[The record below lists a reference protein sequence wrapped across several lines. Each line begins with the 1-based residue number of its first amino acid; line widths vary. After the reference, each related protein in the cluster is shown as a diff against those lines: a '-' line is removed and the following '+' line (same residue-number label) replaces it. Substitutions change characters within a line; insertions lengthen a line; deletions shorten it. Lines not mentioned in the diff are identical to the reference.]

1 MSANLYP
8 DAKFYPGVPVRLQ
21 AGAPPIP
28 GFTPGKFYHVTDIDR
43 LNGTA
48 WLYLDDDDG
57 DGVEIAAH
65 YFEVVPLNVLAA
77 PPRSC
82 GTCVHETGP
91 APKCG
96 LCAGPTASTTQYIT
110 TQSIPTNIPVSQP
123 QPVKEITVNTYEIQA
138 AQAAHAALVA
148 KSDEHSAALTVS
160 RQAID
165 AAKDAATAELQA
177 DISLAIAT
185 QQLLSAIRSRA
196 DQQPISVFGH
206 AEQLEGLANKY
217 GYTVTVAAGRAFLET
232 ISI

>member
-1 MSANLYP
+1 MSTKLYP
-8 DAKFYPGVPVRLQ
+8 DAKFYPGVPVRLH
-21 AGAPPIP
+21 AGTQHIT

-43 LNGTA
+43 ANGTA

-57 DGVEIAAH
+57 DAVEIAAH

-96 LCAGPTASTTQYIT
+96 LCAGPTASTTQYI
-110 TQSIPTNIPVSQP
+110 PTNTSVSQP

-138 AQAAHAALVA
+138 AKAAHAAAVA
-148 KSDEHSAALTVS
+148 KSDEHSEALTAS
-160 RQAID
+160 REAVD
-165 AAKDAATAELQA
+165 AAKEEALATLRADIALAAATSHLLNT
-177 DISLAIAT
+177 ILGGVNGI
-185 QQLLSAIRSRA
+185 QLDVRVH
-196 DQQPISVFGH
+196 DH
-206 AEQLEGLANKY
+206 AEQLEALANKY
-217 GYTVTVAAGRAFLET
+217 GYTITVAAGRAFLET